1 MSMNVQLH
9 DAVVPYLV
17 SPYENFFFL
26 IHHVR
31 LTVES
36 GNGYPGQGGCFYGS
50 EGCCYVSHYRLVF
63 VSDRAMEQTAY
74 QSFSLPL
81 YGIRDWC
88 FHVSFL
94 GVKSWKGHVNC
105 VPGGGLVGVGKFT
118 MEFLS
123 VGFEEFRNHVR
134 PLLEHSRALHRQF
147 CDLTS
152 PSVLLVPGKRQ
163 EGDAMRLV
171 YCSVE
176 DPMTLF
182 LVDKVPASADH

>member
-1 MSMNVQLH
+1 MVSIDSKKQLMS
-9 DAVVPYLV
+9 LV
-17 SPYENFFFL
+17 MV
-26 IHHVR
+26 I
-31 LTVES
+31 
-36 GNGYPGQGGCFYGS
+36 
-50 EGCCYVSHYRLVF
+50 
-63 VSDRAMEQTAY
+63 
-74 QSFSLPL
+74 
-81 YGIRDWC
+81 
-88 FHVSFL
+88 
-94 GVKSWKGHVNC
+94 GVKSWKGHVNR

-152 PSVLLVPGKRQ
+152 PSVLLVPGTRQ
-163 EGDAMRLV
+163 EGDAKRLV

-182 LVDKVPASADH
+182 LVDKVPPSADH

>member
-1 MSMNVQLH
+1 MNVQLH

-36 GNGYPGQGGCFYGS
+36 GK
-50 EGCCYVSHYRLVF
+50 
-63 VSDRAMEQTAY
+63 AMENTAY

-94 GVKSWKGHVNC
+94 G
-105 VPGGGLVGVGKFT
+105 
-118 MEFLS
+118 
-123 VGFEEFRNHVR
+123 
-134 PLLEHSRALHRQF
+134 
-147 CDLTS
+147 
-152 PSVLLVPGKRQ
+152 
-163 EGDAMRLV
+163 MR
-171 YCSVE
+171 
-176 DPMTLF
+176 
-182 LVDKVPASADH
+182 